1 MNNIIEFKPKKSGKT
16 VKETL
21 ADFTK
26 VIEEEEVHKVVL
38 IAYRKRNDEK
48 SETLVMSSDQA
59 LIETMGLLNLAAM
72 IVNKNAS
79 E

>member
-1 MNNIIEFKPKKSGKT
+1 MTNIIEFKPKKSGKT